1 MITTFSLAS
10 SWDAWLR
17 HVRTHHTKTSGCAES
32 MYCEDPTLEAAMMMT
47 ARALAEEREAWA
59 EAVRLSGELSAGGD

>member
-1 MITTFSLAS
+1 
-10 SWDAWLR
+10 
-17 HVRTHHTKTSGCAES
+17 

-59 EAVRLSGELSAGGD
+59 EAVRLSGELSAGRIKPWVT